1 MDTPLCFEFM
11 YFCCTYF
18 NILNMETA
26 LLSSE
31 SKSDM
36 QILLQLAKKLGIKVK
51 SLSED
56 EIEDWVMAKRIEA
69 GMKSGKATREQVMK
83 ALEL

>member
-1 MDTPLCFEFM
+1 MQIYFKLCTFVERNGI
-11 YFCCTYF
+11 

-36 QILLQLAKKLGIKVK
+36 QILMQLAKKLGVKVK
-51 SLSED
+51 SLSEE
-56 EIEDWVMAKRIEA
+56 EIEDWVLAKRIDA

-83 ALEL
+83 ALET